1 MIPRMR
7 VHAHLFRCSGRGWRT
22 YSQATSQLPQT
33 TDLLQVYHGLV
44 SLGKIQH
51 DEAQVRVV
59 MHVRKFPISS
69 PPIRNSHQSHSQL
82 RRISKDLEN
91 YAPPALT
98 SRYFTRHTPRT
109 PISAEE
115 GLQKP
120 WWQAD
125 NSAAAEVDA
134 NVKALIRAP
143 SHENE
148 LAQLTTP
155 KVSFL
160 S

>member
-1 MIPRMR
+1 M
-7 VHAHLFRCSGRGWRT
+7 

-59 MHVRKFPISS
+59 MHVRKFSVSS
-69 PPIRNSHQSHSQL
+69 PDSEFSPKLFTQL

-98 SRYFTRHTPRT
+98 SRYFKSTHHMPRT
-109 PISAEE
+109 PTTADED
-115 GLQKP
+115 LHKP

-125 NSAAAEVDA
+125 NGAAADVDA
-134 NVKALIRAP
+134 DVKALIRAP

-155 KVSFL
+155 KVCFL
-160 S
+160 ARLLCPPSSEVSVAR